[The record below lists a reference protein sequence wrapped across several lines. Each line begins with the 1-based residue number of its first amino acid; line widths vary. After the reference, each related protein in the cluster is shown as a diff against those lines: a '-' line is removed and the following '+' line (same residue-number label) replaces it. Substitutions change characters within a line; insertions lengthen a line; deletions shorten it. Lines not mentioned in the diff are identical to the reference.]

1 MQPRIALFARY
12 PEPGQCKTRLIPAL
26 GQRGA
31 ADMHRKLVE
40 RTLAVMR
47 ASEMPFTVWI
57 TGAAPEAFRQW
68 LGPDVDLQE
77 QGPGDLGDRLAR
89 VPAPMIL
96 LGADIPDLTADHL
109 RSAAAALQDAPF
121 VLGPAEDGG
130 YYLLGC
136 AQPAPFLF
144 AGMAWG
150 GDTVAAET
158 RQRIAAR
165 GLDRVELD
173 RLADLDRPEDLH
185 RWPELMA

>member
-1 MQPRIALFARY
+1 MQPHLALFARY

-47 ASEMPFTVWI
+47 ASGLPFTVWI
-57 TGAAPEAFRQW
+57 TGAAAEAFRQW

-96 LGADIPDLTADHL
+96 IGADIPDLTADHL
-109 RSAAAALQDAPF
+109 RSAVTALQEAPF
-121 VLGPAEDGG
+121 VMGPAEDGG

-136 AQPAPFLF
+136 AQAAPFLF
-144 AGMAWG
+144 TAIAWG

-158 RQRIAAR
+158 RHRIAAR
-165 GLDRVELD
+165 GMDCVKLEP
-173 RLADLDRPEDLH
+173 LADLDRPEDLH
-185 RWPELMA
+185 RWPGLLA